1 MICYDCFI
9 LFSRNREGNNIYY
22 NISLLNIGTFGAKY
36 FAGRYICKKPAIQLN
51 RKRKVLPMSTIAQLS
66 PNSVAARP
74 IDVNQASQTPQN
86 TINVKSGEVAQKTA
100 RKSKTDTV
108 VVSSQALKLSSRL
121 DKVPQQKSK

>member
-1 MICYDCFI
+1 
-9 LFSRNREGNNIYY
+9 
-22 NISLLNIGTFGAKY
+22 
-36 FAGRYICKKPAIQLN
+36 
-51 RKRKVLPMSTIAQLS
+51 MSTIAQLS

>member
-1 MICYDCFI
+1 
-9 LFSRNREGNNIYY
+9 
-22 NISLLNIGTFGAKY
+22 
-36 FAGRYICKKPAIQLN
+36 
-51 RKRKVLPMSTIAQLS
+51 MSTLAQLS

-74 IDVNQASQTPQN
+74 IDVNLASQTPQN
-86 TINVKSGEVAQKTA
+86 AINAKSGEVAQKTA